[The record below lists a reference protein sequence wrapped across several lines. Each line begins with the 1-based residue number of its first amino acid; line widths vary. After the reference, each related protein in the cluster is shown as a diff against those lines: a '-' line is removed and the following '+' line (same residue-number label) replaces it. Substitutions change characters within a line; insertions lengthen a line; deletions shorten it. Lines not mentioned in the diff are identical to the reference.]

1 MKSIVLFG
9 GTFNPIHEGHL
20 AMCQAAYEACSPE
33 KVILLPSPSPH
44 YKKTE
49 RLLDPETRMR
59 MCRLAVK
66 TYPYIEVS
74 DEELRQTGPVCTADT
89 VKRMAQRFPG
99 YLLYWLLGTDMLARF
114 TRWYHWQE
122 ICQYVTLL
130 VAPREIPELSELEE
144 SLRKLRQIG
153 YEPRFLHA
161 THIDISSTWIRN
173 QAAAGDIPRG
183 IPDSIRSYWRY
194 YEKSRISL

>member
-1 MKSIVLFG
+1 M
-9 GTFNPIHEGHL
+9 
-20 AMCQAAYEACSPE
+20 
-33 KVILLPSPSPH
+33 
-44 YKKTE
+44 
-49 RLLDPETRMR
+49 
-59 MCRLAVK
+59 
-66 TYPYIEVS
+66 
-74 DEELRQTGPVCTADT
+74 
-89 VKRMAQRFPG
+89 KRMAQRFPG
-99 YLLYWLLGTDMLARF
+99 YLLYWLLGTDMLVRF

-161 THIDISSTWIRN
+161 TRIDISSTWIRN
-173 QAAAGDIPRG
+173 QVAAGDIPCG

-194 YEKSRISL
+194 YEKARISL